1 MALKRIWIAVGLA
14 IQFEFW
20 QGQRQIP
27 SSFFSPACSQL
38 LCEAWQSKVDP
49 KAVAW
54 VALKR
59 IWIAVGLAIQ
69 FEFWQG
75 QRQIPSSFFSPA
87 CSQLLCEP
95 ADQS

>member
-1 MALKRIWIAVGLA
+1 MRV
-14 IQFEFW
+14 
-20 QGQRQIP
+20 
-27 SSFFSPACSQL
+27 
-38 LCEAWQSKVDP
+38 WQSKVDP

-75 QRQIPSSFFSPA
+75 QGQIPSSFFSPA
-87 CSQLLCEP
+87 CSQLLCESGRAKLTP
-95 ADQS
+95 KLLLGWP

>member
-1 MALKRIWIAVGLA
+1 MLAAALRVLQSKVDPGSDAGVALKRIWIAVILT

-38 LCEAWQSKVDP
+38 LCEAWQSKVAP

-59 IWIAVGLAIQ
+59 IWIAVGWAIQ
-69 FEFWQG
+69 IEF
-75 QRQIPSSFFSPA
+75 
-87 CSQLLCEP
+87 
-95 ADQS
+95 